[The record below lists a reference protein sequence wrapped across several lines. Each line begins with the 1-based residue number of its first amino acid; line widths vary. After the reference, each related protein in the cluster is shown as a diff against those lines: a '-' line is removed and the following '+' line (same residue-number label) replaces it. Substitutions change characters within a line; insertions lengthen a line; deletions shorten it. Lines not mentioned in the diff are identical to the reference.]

1 MKCNISKELFKE
13 IMNMEYINKF
23 WSKHYEQVEIN
34 GDDIIYEEEYTSRTY
49 GGYGAISYRTDTF
62 NRRISI
68 GTFCFKCKEWAFEKG
83 YDIYSDTHG
92 ADVCN
97 VGSNYSIAPFHH
109 SGSEQQ
115 ACFDACQWILDN
127 KDKQ

>member
-1 MKCNISKELFKE
+1 MSYSISKELFEAVMGFEVIEFYCRKE
-13 IMNMEYINKF
+13 IQYYPADKERVRCIDWIPTLSGLEYNDF
-23 WSKHYEQVEIN
+23 
-34 GDDIIYEEEYTSRTY
+34 
-49 GGYGAISYRTDTF
+49 F
-62 NRRISI
+62 
-68 GTFCFKCKEWAFEKG
+68 FKCKEWAFEKG